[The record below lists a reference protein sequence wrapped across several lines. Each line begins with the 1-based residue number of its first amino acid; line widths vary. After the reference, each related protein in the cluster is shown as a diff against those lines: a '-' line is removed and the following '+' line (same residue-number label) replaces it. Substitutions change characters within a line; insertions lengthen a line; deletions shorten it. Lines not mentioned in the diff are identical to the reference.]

1 MISRA
6 AQSQHHPFLG
16 PSLAHLGPMLGHLG
30 TKLALQRVS
39 LGTSW
44 AISGP
49 FGALL
54 EGLGRHLGV
63 EIGLGSADLEL
74 TCGKKATRQKL

>member
-1 MISRA
+1 
-6 AQSQHHPFLG
+6 
-16 PSLAHLGPMLGHLG
+16 MLGHLG
-30 TKLALQRVS
+30 SKLGLQRVS

-44 AISGP
+44 AILGP

-54 EGLGRHLGV
+54 EGPGRHLEA

-74 TCGKKATRQKL
+74 TCGKKATRPNASKTLGKQLFSMISEGREL